1 MAFERRGGAFL
12 LRDTR
17 LGNNA
22 LNAFNVIFP
31 LFLPLKLHLLPP
43 SQDDD
48 ANGVDDEVGEDDN
61 DYDSEG
67 DDNDD
72 NDDEGDEA
80 ELVVYLESS
89 WFK

>member
-31 LFLPLKLHLLPP
+31 LFPALKLHLLPP
-43 SQDDD
+43 PQDDD
-48 ANGVDDEVGEDDN
+48 DNGVDDEVGEDDN
-61 DYDSEG
+61 EDDSEG
-67 DDNDD
+67 DD